1 MRYPVGVE
9 ELLTAL
15 GYVIGAITVIG
26 GLIALGILVFW
37 ALAGI
42 WALGAWVVDGIR
54 D

>member
-1 MRYPVGVE
+1 VE
-9 ELLTAL
+9 ELLTSL

-42 WALGAWVVDGIR
+42 WALGAWIVDGIR